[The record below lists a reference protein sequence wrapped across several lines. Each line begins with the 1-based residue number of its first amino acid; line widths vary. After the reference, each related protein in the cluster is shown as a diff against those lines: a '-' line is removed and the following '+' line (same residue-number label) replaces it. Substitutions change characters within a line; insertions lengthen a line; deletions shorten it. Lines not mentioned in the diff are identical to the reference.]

1 MIGTIV
7 TLAGKR
13 PLYVVTGHTQSF
25 YTCTPVIGGKPVV
38 CKRDDIKPQSV
49 EHLLKRYEG
58 MTRRHATASFAHNL
72 PKRRAEAL
80 RFAMKMYKRSLKN
93 N

>member
-13 PLYVVTGHTQSF
+13 PLYVITADNCPF
-25 YTCTPVIGGKPVV
+25 YTCTPVIGGEPVV
-38 CKRDDIKPQSV
+38 CKRADIKIQSI

-58 MTRRHATASFAHNL
+58 LSPRHATASFAHNL
-72 PKRRAEAL
+72 PTRKKEAL
-80 RFAMKMYKRSLKN
+80 RFSQKMYRRGTQ
-93 N
+93 

>member
-1 MIGTIV
+1 MIGQIV

-13 PLYVVTGHTQSF
+13 PLYVITGHSQSYCRREDF
-25 YTCTPVIGGKPVV
+25 
-38 CKRDDIKPQSV
+38 KPQTV
-49 EHLLKRYEG
+49 EHLLRRYEG
-58 MTRRHATASFAHNL
+58 MTRRHATASFAHNM

>member
-13 PLYVVTGHTQSF
+13 PLYVVTGHTSSF

-38 CKRDDIKPQSV
+38 CKRNDIKPQSV
-49 EHLLKRYEG
+49 EQLLKRYEG
-58 MTRRHATASFAHNL
+58 LSPRHATASFAHNL
-72 PKRRAEAL
+72 PARKKEAL
-80 RFAMKMYKRSLKN
+80 RFSQKMYRRGKRTS
-93 N
+93 